1 LYLTLSS
8 KLIVPNGKIYYHMYH
23 NNYFP
28 FAMDLVVNVFNIKSE
43 HPCSILSILVEYIVN
58 RLGLGFSSKLNILL
72 DKKCSR
78 AEVCI
83 LLTDLVD

>member
-1 LYLTLSS
+1 
-8 KLIVPNGKIYYHMYH
+8 MYH

-58 RLGLGFSSKLNILL
+58 RLGSTYFSSKLNILL
-72 DKKCSR
+72 DKKCR